1 MAFQLQLIHS
11 SDNES
16 NFKDVNTLEDKV
28 VNYAAITD
36 GLQDEAAAKGWA
48 SLHVTAGDHTLP
60 NLFYSAGET
69 TEGKPGLADI
79 KIFNAMGVKANG
91 IGNHEMDG
99 NIGEFID
106 MVNASDY
113 VHLYANLDFSSVV
126 DTDGN
131 PAPFVSYAAGES
143 AQSVEELAGK
153 IAPSAYV
160 EINGEKIGLIG
171 RSPSEMF
178 SLVADG
184 NLPGLDYVGGT
195 SGEGSTRVPV
205 LEPLP
210 LIQAE
215 IDRLT
220 NQGINKIIFIDHAQ
234 DYTDQS
240 VLPAELDGVD
250 VIIQAGMT
258 GYMSADTPTGPFNLL
273 RTEEAGN
280 PITHNYPLQSAD
292 SNGKTVLITNT
303 EQIWRYVGHL
313 VVNFDDNGEITSY
326 DADNSGP
333 VPTNDEGVAAL
344 RAWTSGDAVADPV
357 VVSTYEALL
366 ATDELVAAFAEV
378 GTTSDSLNG
387 VRADVRSRETNLGR
401 LAADS
406 TLWYANQYLEEIG
419 ETKRADIA
427 LKNGGGIRDTIAGL
441 SPITQLQVNA
451 ALAFDNKLTIM
462 DLTGAEFLAIVENG
476 VSRAPAL
483 DGRFPHFA
491 GVELEFV
498 TYRPGV
504 EEALS
509 LSETS
514 RVANLR
520 VTRDDGSTVELVEDF
535 AVNEVALQETFTL
548 ATNNFQA
555 GGGDG
560 YQAFVPL
567 EPKIETVIGEQEI
580 LATYIAEELGG
591 IVDIKDADV
600 IASPRSILLR
610 PNLTDLV
617 DPADEL
623 IGTSGADELKA
634 KRGLGGYGL
643 LGLQG
648 DDTLRGRD
656 GNDLLNGGE
665 GDDVLKGNGGADV
678 YVGSAGRDKIK
689 SFSFDQG
696 DILSIDASID
706 FEVFQPTNPDKNL
719 QVRHDLGKIIFKGIK
734 ADQLIDLQN
743 SIQITEPI

>member
-1 MAFQLQLIHS
+1 
-11 SDNES
+11 
-16 NFKDVNTLEDKV
+16 
-28 VNYAAITD
+28 
-36 GLQDEAAAKGWA
+36 
-48 SLHVTAGDHTLP
+48 
-60 NLFYSAGET
+60 
-69 TEGKPGLADI
+69 
-79 KIFNAMGVKANG
+79 
-91 IGNHEMDG
+91 
-99 NIGEFID
+99 
-106 MVNASDY
+106 
-113 VHLYANLDFSSVV
+113 
-126 DTDGN
+126 
-131 PAPFVSYAAGES
+131 
-143 AQSVEELAGK
+143 
-153 IAPSAYV
+153 
-160 EINGEKIGLIG
+160 
-171 RSPSEMF
+171 MF

-195 SGEGSTRVPV
+195 SGEGTAREPL

-258 GYMSADTPTGPFNLL
+258 GYMSADTPSGPFNLL

-292 SNGKTVLITNT
+292 SEGKTVLITNT

-333 VPTNDEGVAAL
+333 VPTNDEGLAAL
-344 RAWTSGDAVADPV
+344 RAWSSGDAVADPV

-366 ATDELVAAFAEV
+366 ATDELEAAFAEV
-378 GTTSDSLNG
+378 GTTTDSLNG
-387 VRADVRSRETNLGR
+387 VRADIRSRETNLGR

-406 TLWYANQYLEEIG
+406 TLWYANEYLEEIG

-451 ALAFDNKLTIM
+451 ALAFNNKLTIM

-514 RVANLR
+514 RVANLT
-520 VTRDDGSTVELVEDF
+520 VTRDDGSTVDLVEDF
-535 AVNEVALQETFTL
+535 AVNASALEETFTL
-548 ATNNFQA
+548 ATNNYQA

-567 EPKIETVIGEQEI
+567 ENKIETVIGEQEI
-580 LATYIAEELGG
+580 LAT
-591 IVDIKDADV
+591 
-600 IASPRSILLR
+600 
-610 PNLTDLV
+610 
-617 DPADEL
+617 
-623 IGTSGADELKA
+623 
-634 KRGLGGYGL
+634 
-643 LGLQG
+643 
-648 DDTLRGRD
+648 
-656 GNDLLNGGE
+656 
-665 GDDVLKGNGGADV
+665 
-678 YVGSAGRDKIK
+678 
-689 SFSFDQG
+689 
-696 DILSIDASID
+696 
-706 FEVFQPTNPDKNL
+706 
-719 QVRHDLGKIIFKGIK
+719 
-734 ADQLIDLQN
+734 
-743 SIQITEPI
+743 

>member
-1 MAFQLQLIHS
+1 
-11 SDNES
+11 
-16 NFKDVNTLEDKV
+16 
-28 VNYAAITD
+28 
-36 GLQDEAAAKGWA
+36 
-48 SLHVTAGDHTLP
+48 
-60 NLFYSAGET
+60 
-69 TEGKPGLADI
+69 
-79 KIFNAMGVKANG
+79 
-91 IGNHEMDG
+91 
-99 NIGEFID
+99 
-106 MVNASDY
+106 
-113 VHLYANLDFSSVV
+113 
-126 DTDGN
+126 
-131 PAPFVSYAAGES
+131 
-143 AQSVEELAGK
+143 
-153 IAPSAYV
+153 
-160 EINGEKIGLIG
+160 
-171 RSPSEMF
+171 MF

-184 NLPGLDYVGGT
+184 NLPGLDYIGGT
-195 SGEGSTRVPV
+195 SGEGTAREPV

-220 NQGINKIIFIDHAQ
+220 NQGVNKIIFIDHAQ
-234 DYTDQS
+234 DYTNQS

-258 GYMSADTPTGPFNLL
+258 GYMSADTPSGPFNLL

-280 PITHNYPLQSAD
+280 PITHNFPLQSAD
-292 SNGKTVLITNT
+292 SEGNTVLITNT

-333 VPTNDEGVAAL
+333 VPTNDEGLVAL

-366 ATDELVAAFAEV
+366 ATDELEAAFAEV
-378 GTTSDSLNG
+378 GTTTDSLNG
-387 VRADVRSRETNLGR
+387 VRADIRSRETNLGR

-406 TLWYANQYLEEIG
+406 TLWYANEYLEEIG

-451 ALAFDNKLTIM
+451 ALAFDNQLTIM

-514 RVANLR
+514 RVANLI
-520 VTRDDGSTVELVEDF
+520 VTQADGNTVLLVRDFE
-535 AVNEVALQETFTL
+535 VNERALEETFTL
-548 ATNNFQA
+548 ATNNYQA

-567 EPKIETVIGEQEI
+567 ENKIETVIGEQEI

-591 IVDIKDADV
+591 VVDISDADV
-600 IASPRSILLR
+600 IASPRSVLLR
-610 PNLTDLV
+610 PSQSDLV
-617 DPADEL
+617 DPADE
-623 IGTSGADELKA
+623 IMGT
-634 KRGLGGYGL
+634 RGNDQLVATRTGSA
-643 LGLQG
+643 LQG
-648 DDTLRGRD
+648 LRGDDMLKGRKSDDLLDGGFGDDKLRGR
-656 GNDLLNGGE
+656 
-665 GDDVLKGNGGADV
+665 GGADV
-678 YVGSAGRDKIK
+678 YVGSAGKDKIMG
-689 SFSFDQG
+689 FSFEEG
-696 DILSIDASID
+696 DVIAIDESIG
-706 FEVFQPTNPDKNL
+706 FEVSQPSNPE
-719 QVRHDLGKIIFKGIK
+719 RSIKIIHDAGTILVKGIT
-734 ADQLIDLQN
+734 ADQAIHLEN
-743 SIQITEPI
+743 AIQITG